1 MQTAAISHARSN
13 HPTKLTAVC
22 CQAGEAPVVDVMP
35 GLRTHLR
42 NFRPFLQVHKHGTGM
57 DRLTIVHSQ
66 VAHIAWISC
75 WVPTEP
81 ALESPTRNDVQALAR
96 AYSVKPPP
104 IGDHPHGR
112 AAARLGGTRA
122 TASPACRLCCN
133 RMRLVVTLPCN
144 GSVVCEAQR
153 CSDILQTFKC
163 HLHPQEVCQLPYQ
176 HYRRLDCMLEE
187 V

>member
-1 MQTAAISHARSN
+1 M
-13 HPTKLTAVC
+13 
-22 CQAGEAPVVDVMP
+22 
-35 GLRTHLR
+35 
-42 NFRPFLQVHKHGTGM
+42 QVHKYGPQKEQLQVM
-57 DRLTIVHSQ
+57 HSQ
-66 VAHIAWISC
+66 LSYLAWISC

-96 AYSVKPPP
+96 AYTTVPPP
-104 IGDHPHGR
+104 ISDHPHER

-163 HLHPQEVCQLPYQ
+163 HLHPQEVCASPGCVLRKYTACSTLSVRVASFLLRYVQI
-176 HYRRLDCMLEE
+176 
-187 V
+187 